1 MSDILLDQFKAT
13 DSLKEIS
20 LVERLKGGS
29 VRTEIDIYED
39 DVLKETVSNRVV
51 VTGAMLNAL
60 KLFNVD
66 SPIHTPTYNSEMNL
80 DEGPLPGDITTKDN
94 FVCLFC
100 CDDSGCGTDPDD
112 IYVANFIDRIKP
124 AYDKDL
130 VNIVT
135 NKLSDRIFPFR
146 FVDAGSDI
154 DATLREYY
162 FGRKQY
168 PASEKF
174 PGTEIVV
181 PEVYRN
187 KVAYYFKRFSTEPQL
202 HVQYADGTQVVGDDI
217 YKVATNQACEV
228 YIETQLVINKD
239 DFKEYFEQVLTWPKA
254 RVSSV
259 SLVHAFRNIDD
270 TTNYKWYHNI
280 TPYTKLNFSYRLLQS
295 LTSGLRFVYR
305 IYY

>member
-1 MSDILLDQFKAT
+1 MLDNGVLLSDESKT
-13 DSLKEIS
+13 SEYLKELPLI
-20 LVERLKGGS
+20 ERLKGGP

-66 SPIHTPTYNSEMNL
+66 SPMHTPTYDEEMHL
-80 DEGPLPGDITTKDN
+80 DEVVAPDPSATTKDN

-124 AYDKDL
+124 DTDISDVRSDK
-130 VNIVT
+130 
-135 NKLSDRIFPFR
+135 IFPFR
-146 FVDAGSDI
+146 FVDRGTDI
-154 DATLREYY
+154 EDDLKKYY
-162 FGRKQY
+162 FGKKTF
-168 PASEKF
+168 PASGNAN
-174 PGTEIVV
+174 PA
-181 PEVYRN
+181 YDN
-187 KVAYYFKRFSTEPQL
+187 KIAYYFKRFSTEPQL
-202 HVQYADGTQVVGDDI
+202 HVQYADGTQVIGENI
-217 YKVATNQACEV
+217 YRVSTTQQCEV

-239 DFKEYFEQVLTWPKA
+239 DFKDYFDQVLTWPKA

-259 SLVHAFRNIDD
+259 SLVHAYRKTD
-270 TTNYKWYHNI
+270 TAANKTCYFNI

>member
-1 MSDILLDQFKAT
+1 MIDNGILLSDDAKT
-13 DSLKEIS
+13 SECLLI
-20 LVERLKGGS
+20 ERLKGGP

-60 KLFNVD
+60 KLFDVE
-66 SPIHTPTYNSEMNL
+66 SPIHTPTYNEEMEL
-80 DEGPLPGDITTKDN
+80 QEGPNPGTITTKDN

-100 CDDSGCGTDPDD
+100 CDDSGCGSDPDD

-124 AYDKDL
+124 AKNEDL

-135 NKLSDRIFPFR
+135 DHLSDKIFPFR
-146 FVDAGSDI
+146 FVDASTDI
-154 DATLREYY
+154 SADLRKYY

-181 PEVYRN
+181 PKAYRN

-202 HVQYADGTQVVGDDI
+202 HVQYADGTQIVGPQI
-217 YKVATNQACEV
+217 YRVATNQACEV

-239 DFKEYFEQVLTWPKA
+239 DFKDYFEQVLTWPKA

-259 SLVHAFRNIDD
+259 SLVHAFKNTDD
-270 TTNYKWYHNI
+270 TDGINWYHNI